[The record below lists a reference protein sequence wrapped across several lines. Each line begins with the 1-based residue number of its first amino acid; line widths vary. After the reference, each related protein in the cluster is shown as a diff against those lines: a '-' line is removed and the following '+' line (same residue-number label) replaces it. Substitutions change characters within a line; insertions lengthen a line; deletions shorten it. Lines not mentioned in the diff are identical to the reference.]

1 MFHFNKKHLEGETV
15 PMWVIKS
22 HGVTF
27 YINHLSSDIAW
38 STKETP
44 DNEHTKGSIKFKNC
58 KLTIDD
64 DNCAI
69 ISKLTLLDIARLNH
83 PKIIHARIIARQGD
97 KFHNAL
103 LNNEFQHSTIK
114 HIVGTCSTGFIIC
127 DLLEP
132 KEITFATLKY
142 GDDFRIMKP
151 NEIYYK
157 EYEKSGN
164 IIDADYDHEDTPYEY
179 S

>member
-1 MFHFNKKHLEGETV
+1 MFHFNKKHLEDETV

-44 DNEHTKGSIKFKNC
+44 NNEHTKGSIKFKDC

-64 DNCAI
+64 DNCAT
-69 ISKLTLLDIARLNH
+69 ISKLGIIERATLKH
-83 PKIIHARIIARQGD
+83 PKIVHARIIARASG
-97 KFHNAL
+97 KFHTAL
-103 LNNEFQHSTIK
+103 QNNEFQHSKIK
-114 HIVGTCSTGFIIC
+114 QIVGTCTTTFIIC

-142 GDDFRIMKP
+142 GEDFRIMKP
-151 NEIYYK
+151 NEGYYK
-157 EYEKSGN
+157 VYETAGN
-164 IIDADYDHEDTPYEY
+164 IIDADYEHEDTPYEY
-179 S
+179 H

>member
-1 MFHFNKKHLEGETV
+1 MFHFNKKHLEDETV

-58 KLTIDD
+58 KLTIDG
-64 DNCAI
+64 DNCAT
-69 ISKLTLLDIARLNH
+69 ISKLTLLDKARLDH
-83 PKIIHARIIARQGD
+83 PRVIHARIIAPHED

-103 LNNEFQHSTIK
+103 LKGEFKHSKIK
-114 HIVGTCSTGFIIC
+114 RILGRCSSPYIVC
-127 DLLEP
+127 DLLDPVEV
-132 KEITFATLKY
+132 TFASLKY
-142 GDDFRIMKP
+142 QDDFRIMLP
-151 NEIYYK
+151 NETYYK
-157 EYEKSGN
+157 
-164 IIDADYDHEDTPYEY
+164 DYDNRGDTLNVDYSHEDTPYEY

>member
-1 MFHFNKKHLEGETV
+1 MFHFNKKHLEDETV
-15 PMWVIKS
+15 PMWIIKS

-44 DNEHTKGSIKFKNC
+44 NNIHTKGSIKFKDC

-64 DNCAI
+64 DNCAT
-69 ISKLTLLDIARLNH
+69 ISKSNVLDNLRLNH
-83 PKIIHARIIARQGD
+83 PKIVHARIIAIANGT
-97 KFHNAL
+97 FHVAL
-103 LNNEFQHSTIK
+103 INNELQHSTIK
-114 HIVGTCSTGFIIC
+114 HIRGACSSGYIVC

-132 KEITFATLKY
+132 KEVTFATLKY
-142 GDDFRIMKP
+142 SGDFRIMKP
-151 NEIYYK
+151 NETYYK
-157 EYEKSGN
+157 EYDGTN
-164 IIDADYDHEDTPYEY
+164 TTINVDYSHEDTPYEY

>member
-1 MFHFNKKHLEGETV
+1 MFHFNKKHLEDETV
-15 PMWVIKS
+15 PMWIIKS

-44 DNEHTKGSIKFKNC
+44 DNEHTKGSIKFKDC

-64 DNCAI
+64 DNCATV
-69 ISKLTLLDIARLNH
+69 SKLSLIDRATLKH
-83 PKIIHARIIARQGD
+83 PKIVHARIIASANG
-97 KFHNAL
+97 KFHMAL
-103 LNNEFQHSTIK
+103 VNNELQHSMIK
-114 HIVGTCSTGFIIC
+114 HIRGACSSGFIVC
-127 DLLEP
+127 DLLDP
-132 KEITFATLKY
+132 KEVTFATLKY
-142 GDDFRIMKP
+142 GGDFRIMKP
-151 NEIYYK
+151 NETYYK

-164 IIDADYDHEDTPYEY
+164 IIEVDYEEDDTPYEY

>member
-1 MFHFNKKHLEGETV
+1 MFHFNKKHLEDETV
-15 PMWVIKS
+15 PMWIIKS

-44 DNEHTKGSIKFKNC
+44 DNIHTKGSIKFKDC

-64 DNCAI
+64 DNCAT
-69 ISKLTLLDIARLNH
+69 ISKLTLIDKAILNN
-83 PKIIHARIIARQGD
+83 PKIVHARIIAIANGT
-97 KFHNAL
+97 FHMAL
-103 LNNEFQHSTIK
+103 INNELQHSAIK
-114 HIVGTCSTGFIIC
+114 HIRGACSSGYIVC

-132 KEITFATLKY
+132 KEVTFATLKY
-142 GDDFRIMKP
+142 SGDFRIMKP
-151 NEIYYK
+151 NETYYK
-157 EYEKSGN
+157 EYDSPSN
-164 IIDADYDHEDTPYEY
+164 IINVDYTHEDTLYEY

>member
-1 MFHFNKKHLEGETV
+1 MFHFNKKHLEDETV

-58 KLTIDD
+58 KLSIDD
-64 DNCAI
+64 DNCAT
-69 ISKLTLLDIARLNH
+69 ISKLSLIDRATLKH
-83 PKIIHARIIARQGD
+83 PKIVHARIIASANG
-97 KFHNAL
+97 KFHMAL
-103 LNNEFQHSTIK
+103 INNELQHSLIK
-114 HIVGTCSTGFIIC
+114 YIRGACSSGFIVC

-132 KEITFATLKY
+132 KEVTFATLKY
-142 GDDFRIMKP
+142 GSDFRIMKP
-151 NEIYYK
+151 NETYYK

-164 IIDADYDHEDTPYEY
+164 IIEVDYEEDDTPYEY